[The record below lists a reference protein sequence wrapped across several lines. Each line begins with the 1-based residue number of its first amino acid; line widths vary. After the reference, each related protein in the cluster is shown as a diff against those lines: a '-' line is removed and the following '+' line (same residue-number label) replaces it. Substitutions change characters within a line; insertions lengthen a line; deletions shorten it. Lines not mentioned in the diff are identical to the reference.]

1 MTAIQRWYVWADGGA
16 PNTEEVPKSD
26 LTLTPIEQQWCRAED
41 VAQLEELMV
50 SRANTQSLIA
60 TALRTKA
67 AFLEDQLAI
76 KQNEIARLRAA
87 YDELSRMLELRES
100 TDACSPQT

>member
-1 MTAIQRWYVWADGGA
+1 MTAIQRWYWLPDMAAGDHDLGPMPDGA
-16 PNTEEVPKSD
+16 PVPVD
-26 LTLTPIEQQWCRAED
+26 QQWCKAAD

-50 SRANTQSLIA
+50 TRSNTQAQIA
-60 TALRTKA
+60 QALRTKA

-87 YDELSRMLELRES
+87 YDELSTRMKEV
-100 TDACSPQT
+100 AP

>member
-1 MTAIQRWYVWADGGA
+1 MTAIQRWYWLPDQAMGDQDLGPMPDGA
-16 PNTEEVPKSD
+16 SVPLD
-26 LTLTPIEQQWCRAED
+26 QQWCRAAD

-50 SRANTQSLIA
+50 TRANTQSQIA

-87 YDELSRMLELRES
+87 YDELSRMMELRES
-100 TDACSPQT
+100 IDGCSPQT